1 MPSLLLRPHAKINL
15 GLIIQGKRSD
25 GYHLLETLLFPITHF
40 QDELTISSSSKSG
53 CDFHLEGREL
63 DGKPEDNLVVRAYK
77 ALKAKVPD
85 LPGARINLK
94 KQIPAGAGLGGGS
107 SDAAF
112 TLRGLRE
119 LFELSI
125 SDKEL
130 EEVAAS
136 LGADVPFFL
145 YDNPLFAEGIGTEL
159 SRFALE
165 MPHRIELIS
174 PDIHSS
180 TIGAY
185 KALDVNKLKPGRKL
199 KPVLSSPIDTW
210 REQLD
215 NDLESVVFDM
225 HPRIKEIKEDLYKQG
240 AIYAAMSGSGS
251 AVFGIFEN

>member
-1 MPSLLLRPHAKINL
+1 MPSLSLKPHAKINL

-25 GYHLLETLLFPITHF
+25 GYHLLETLLYPITHF
-40 QDELTISSSSKSG
+40 QDELTIASSEKEG
-53 CDFHLEGREL
+53 CEFHLEGRKLE
-63 DGKPEDNLVVRAYK
+63 GKPEDNLVVRAYQ
-77 ALKAKVPD
+77 ALKTFVPD
-85 LPGARINLK
+85 LPGARIYLK

-119 LFELSI
+119 LFELDITNQQLESI
-125 SDKEL
+125 
-130 EEVAAS
+130 AAS

-145 YDNPLFAEGIGTEL
+145 YDDPLFAEGIGTEL
-159 SRFALE
+159 SPFPIDL
-165 MPHRIELIS
+165 PYRIELRS

-185 KALDVNKLKPGRKL
+185 KALDIRQLQPGRSL
-199 KPVLSSPIDTW
+199 RPILTGPVNQW
-210 REQLD
+210 KEQLD
-215 NDLESVVFDM
+215 NDLESVVFGM
-225 HPRIKEIKEDLYKQG
+225 HPEIKEIKEDLYKQG